1 MIQFRTL
8 SVAIVVG
15 SAMFFSRPAAAQYGN
30 GSKSLMHTVSVT
42 IAPRVKVELSL
53 VSLMS
58 SHSAPAAVKL
68 TSNQGSAEGLALSVH
83 ATQSW
88 VLSMKSSG
96 PVDRTRGSRVHWAS
110 SPSGNYSAITSAD
123 TVLVAGARAESRADT
138 AVYFRDAQNAA
149 GSRSVE
155 ETVILTVSAP

>member
-1 MIQFRTL
+1 M
-8 SVAIVVG
+8 AIVVTG
-15 SAMFFSRPAAAQYGN
+15 AVVSRSAAAQYGN

-42 IAPRVKVELSL
+42 IAPRVKVELSP
-53 VSLMS
+53 VSMMVAQS
-58 SHSAPAAVKL
+58 VPAAVKL
-68 TSNQGSAEGLALSVH
+68 ARTQSAANGLALSVH

-149 GSRSVE
+149 GSRSAE